1 MVQQLLVLPQLAVI
15 QEIMSL
21 ALLAAILVRLDLH
34 VPEERQRLFLVALD
48 KYPTWPSRHA

>member
-1 MVQQLLVLPQLAVI
+1 MAQHLLVLLRLAVI

-21 ALLAAILVRLDLH
+21 ALLVAILARLDLR
-34 VPEERQRLFLVALD
+34 VLEERQRLFLVALD